1 MYDNIATIT
10 GASWCCYRTPLSWF
24 WRTMTSWYS
33 RTSEAERQCKI
44 IRIWDW
50 WTISAWSHLRTCMMN
65 MHIIWLGNFLMTLST
80 NENCSSTTYIR
91 QSSVVVLVL
100 VVRRETEMEHSS
112 MYIRLLDLYL
122 LSYVGFYPILNMQ
135 KIMN

>member
-1 MYDNIATIT
+1 
-10 GASWCCYRTPLSWF
+10 
-24 WRTMTSWYS
+24 
-33 RTSEAERQCKI
+33 
-44 IRIWDW
+44 
-50 WTISAWSHLRTCMMN
+50 MMN